1 MAFILD
7 SLLKRDS
14 MKKIVFWVICLF
26 CWVGQAK
33 AQPASALVADA
44 ESGYLLI
51 KQNVGEELPPASLT
65 KVMTLYLTFGALEKG
80 WLKWDDKLPVSVHAA
95 SQPRTNLNL
104 QTGQTITVREA
115 VLSLIVHSANDA
127 AVVLAEAMA
136 PSEASFADLM
146 TQTAG
151 LLNMKHTVF
160 KNASGLHEEGQK
172 TTAQD
177 MAILTLAIIKHFPQ
191 YYPLF
196 STDSFDFDGHT
207 YLSHNR
213 ILKHYRGAEGMK
225 TGYVSAVG
233 YNIISTAKQ
242 DNVRLVGI
250 VMGEESS
257 KKRDNVVT
265 KLLDKGFR
273 KALVQKKAV
282 QKGKLNPVFD
292 PLHRRAILK
301 KVDLNLFVAGM
312 SYQIKQAKAAGKLL
326 EEQNSI
332 MRLQMQLQQNEE
344 ETGSWGLQL
353 GAFQSSQKAEEL
365 AARAFMLLQQDSIR
379 AVTDSKEKLYRARLV
394 GFNNRKCAFDACQTL
409 KKQSYQCFLIPPEK
423 IKGDT

>member
-1 MAFILD
+1 
-7 SLLKRDS
+7 
-14 MKKIVFWVICLF
+14 MKKFVFWVVCLF
-26 CWVGQAK
+26 CWVEPVK
-33 AQPASALVADA
+33 AQPSSALVADA

-80 WLKWDDKLPVSVHAA
+80 WLKWDDRLPVSVHAA

-177 MAILTLAIIKHFPQ
+177 MAVLTLAIIKHFPQ

-196 STDSFDFDGHT
+196 STSSFDFDGHT

-213 ILKHYRGAEGMK
+213 ILKNYRGAEGLK

-257 KKRDNVVT
+257 KKRDNMVT
-265 KLLDKGFR
+265 KLLDRGFK
-273 KALVQKKAV
+273 KALIQKNAV
-282 QKGKLNPVFD
+282 KNGKLNPVFD
-292 PLHRRAILK
+292 PLHRRAVLQ
-301 KVDLNLFVAGM
+301 KVDLNLFSASM
-312 SYQIKQAKAAGKLL
+312 NYQIKQAITAGKLL
-326 EEQNSI
+326 DEQNSL
-332 MRLQMQLQQNEE
+332 MRFQMQLQHEDA
-344 ETGSWGLQL
+344 ETGGWGLQL
-353 GAFQSSQKAEEL
+353 GAFRSLQKAEEL
-365 AARAFMLLQQDSIR
+365 AARASMLLQQDSVH
-379 AVTDSKEKLYRARLV
+379 AVTDSKEKLHRARLV
-394 GFNNRKCAFDACQTL
+394 GFSNRKYAFEACQML

-423 IKGDT
+423 VKGDT

>member
-1 MAFILD
+1 
-7 SLLKRDS
+7 
-14 MKKIVFWVICLF
+14 MKFLSKIVVSILLF
-26 CWVGQAK
+26 LFAQNAK
-33 AQPASALVADA
+33 AQPSSALVADA

-51 KQNVGEELPPASLT
+51 KENVGEELPPASLT

-80 WLKWDDKLPVSVHAA
+80 WLQWDDKLPVSVHAA

-115 VLSLIVHSANDA
+115 VLALIVHSANDA

-136 PSEASFADLM
+136 PSEANFADLM
-146 TQTAG
+146 TQTAS

-196 STDSFDFDGHT
+196 STSSFDFDGYT

-213 ILKHYRGAEGMK
+213 ILKNYRGAEGLK

-250 VMGEESS
+250 VMGEETSQ
-257 KKRDNVVT
+257 KRDKIVA
-265 KLLDKGFR
+265 KLLDKGFK
-273 KALVQKKAV
+273 KASIQKKAI

-292 PLHRRAILK
+292 PLHRRAILQ
-301 KVDLNLFVAGM
+301 KVDLNLFSASM
-312 SYQIKQAKAAGKLL
+312 NYQIKQAKAAGKLL
-326 EEQNSI
+326 AEQNSI
-332 MRLQMQLQQNEE
+332 MRFQMHLQKDRS

-353 GAFQSSQKAEEL
+353 GAFHSSQKAEEL
-365 AARAFMLLQQDSIR
+365 AVRASMLLRQDTVR
-379 AVTDSKEKLYRARLV
+379 AVTDSNKELYRARLI
-394 GFNNRKCAFDACQTL
+394 GFSSRKYAFNACQTL
-409 KKQSYQCFLIPPEK
+409 KKQSYQCFIVPPEK
-423 IKGDT
+423 AQGDT